1 MSRVETDL
9 SIANAAPLFAALGDP
24 TRLSLV
30 LRLGDGQPRSISE
43 LSDGIDLTRQGISK
57 HLRVLEQAGIL
68 SSERVGRESRFLIRP
83 DAIEETRSYLD
94 QVSAQWD
101 RTLSRLKTFVEE

>member
-1 MSRVETDL
+1 MLRPDTDL
-9 SIANAAPLFAALGDP
+9 AVTSAAPLFAALGDP

-43 LSDGIDLTRQGISK
+43 LSDGMELTRQGISK

-68 SSERVGRESRFLIRP
+68 SSERVGRESRFLICP
-83 DAIEETRSYLD
+83 DAIEETRNYLD
-94 QVSAQWD
+94 RVSGQWD
-101 RTLSRLKTFVEE
+101 RTLSRLKTLVEE